1 MKDKIIEIIAEELLG
16 VIPIHKGPFVS
27 SAEARRVGHHD
38 NKKRFEVAERI
49 ATRIEEE
56 LSDEWVSGTPNN
68 DGYYD
73 ALTSENKVFIALRK
87 NNKWWGDEAQDGK
100 VLFGLKDDFVTHYR
114 SLPPTPKS

>member
-1 MKDKIIEIIAEELLG
+1 MKDKIIEILKEFG
-16 VIPIHKGPFVS
+16 VKAHAAKAHKIS
-27 SAEARRVGHHD
+27 NNLWNETI
-38 NKKRFEVAERI
+38 ERT